1 MIIMDIMRFLL
12 FIIFLQHMKIQKN
25 IHIQWWDYRLKNT
38 VTDNGDVSRGI
49 CTVNQE
55 GKLDTI
61 VERTQI
67 EKRKTGI
74 VFTEDKGQTG
84 KNWMERH
91 WCL

>member
-1 MIIMDIMRFLL
+1 MVG
-12 FIIFLQHMKIQKN
+12 
-25 IHIQWWDYRLKNT
+25 YRLKNT

-49 CTVNQE
+49 CTVTQE
-55 GKLDTI
+55 GKLVQI

-67 EKRKTGI
+67 ESGKPELSLQRI
-74 VFTEDKGQTG
+74 RARHG